1 MSSRSRARAFTL
13 IELLTALVILSLLG
27 LMSYRGLATVLDT
40 REHVAVETAKW
51 RALAAFFT
59 RFERDV
65 QNAGTRS
72 VRRAGAEMPALR
84 GGGNTAGNAL
94 VELTR
99 LGAADGSQ
107 PPRRIAY
114 AVNTR
119 GEVELWLWPAID
131 TAPESQPQ
139 RHAVLAGV
147 QHLELS
153 FLAPDLTW
161 LDAWPATRST
171 RALPAAVRVR
181 VVLTTGEEIVRVFA
195 LT

>member
-27 LMSYRGLATVLDT
+27 LMSYRALGAVLDT
-40 REHVAVETAKW
+40 REHVALETAKW

-59 RFERDV
+59 RFEHDV
-65 QNAGTRS
+65 QNAAPRP
-72 VRRAGAEMPALR
+72 VRGAGPETPALR
-84 GGGNTAGNAL
+84 GSSNMAGTAL

-99 LGAADGSQ
+99 LGAPDDSE

-114 AVNTR
+114 AVNAR

-139 RHAVLAGV
+139 RHAVLTGV

-153 FLAPDLTW
+153 YLAPDLSW
-161 LDAWPATRST
+161 VDAWPTSSST

-195 LT
+195 LA